1 MLLRFFL
8 QARNVDVIQNQK
20 EIFFHFYQTVHLL
33 MECPALDSPRRR
45 LLKRVSSSVSSSSSS
60 SSCSNGGGFL
70 SLPRR
75 RQFEFLL
82 YGSDELAPAENVAVQ
97 EAVQHFSR
105 AANELV

>member
-1 MLLRFFL
+1 M
-8 QARNVDVIQNQK
+8 
-20 EIFFHFYQTVHLL
+20 
-33 MECPALDSPRRR
+33 DSPRRR
-45 LLKRVSSSVSSSSSS
+45 LLKRVSSSVSSSSS

-105 AANELV
+105 TVNEIV

>member
-1 MLLRFFL
+1 M
-8 QARNVDVIQNQK
+8 
-20 EIFFHFYQTVHLL
+20 
-33 MECPALDSPRRR
+33 DSPRRR
-45 LLKRVSSSVSSSSSS
+45 LLKRVSSSVSSSSS

-97 EAVQHFSR
+97 EAVQQFSR
-105 AANELV
+105 AANEIV